1 MLVSDDPALVGN
13 GNGNDGSL
21 VQDDTL
27 APQSA
32 FEPGV
37 DGPIDKIFLLVGY
50 LFQKIVALLYVK
62 MTCGAGTHPPTV
74 MVQVHIVLFRK
85 FQDRLV
91 LKITG
96 HGLGGYG
103 FIFK

>member
-13 GNGNDGSL
+13 GNGNDGCL
-21 VQDDTL
+21 VQNDTL
-27 APQSA
+27 TPQSA

-62 MTCGAGTHPPTV
+62 MASRAGAHTPTV
-74 MVQVHIVLFRK
+74 MVQVYIVLFCK

-96 HGLGGYG
+96 HGLGRYG

>member
-1 MLVSDDPALVGN
+1 MLVSDDPTLVGY
-13 GNGNDGSL
+13 GYGNDSSL

-37 DGPIDKIFLLVGY
+37 DGPINKIFLLVGY

-62 MTCGAGTHPPTV
+62 MASGAGAHSPTV
-74 MVQVHIVLFRK
+74 MVQVHIVLFCK

-91 LKITG
+91 LEITG
-96 HGLGGYG
+96 HGLGRYG